1 MKQTRFLTARF
12 KIHAQNGQPQWK
24 CNSYLIMPESIYLP
38 PFSLNQWLRI
48 IISKRQNSSGTLI
61 PLCSTDQHISE
72 VKFANTDIYH
82 RRVNGYD
89 NHINWGGGGG
99 GGETATKIRRHLR
112 EIFGLYTN
120 LTESGIAC
128 PGKQKNSA
136 QWLDFTFFIPREQL
150 QTIDSNFCLYAEGR
164 RDVYWTTWMMSF
176 LRTENF
182 TVTKTKRKHGGKHLW
197 HATNTVLAQ
206 GGKCYCTRR
215 INTQIVEEF
224 RFSTQTISQPFRNDI
239 PGKISSRW

>member
-99 GGETATKIRRHLR
+99 RGNSDKNQETSPGNIRPLYESDREWNCMSRETK
-112 EIFGLYTN
+112 EF
-120 LTESGIAC
+120 
-128 PGKQKNSA
+128 SA
-136 QWLDFTFFIPREQL
+136 MTWFHILHSKGT
-150 QTIDSNFCLYAEGR
+150 TSNNR
-164 RDVYWTTWMMSF
+164 
-176 LRTENF
+176 
-182 TVTKTKRKHGGKHLW
+182 
-197 HATNTVLAQ
+197 
-206 GGKCYCTRR
+206 
-215 INTQIVEEF
+215 
-224 RFSTQTISQPFRNDI
+224 
-239 PGKISSRW
+239 